1 MLEMIQ
7 PTRNLNLLYIILD
20 TVFILVFLALL
31 IWKKRFVTLI
41 WSLFGGVLYFVVDFG
56 YFYLIS
62 HSRKVMIDGVEQGA
76 FYVFWVLLWMSM
88 SYGIT
93 NFAFIWLCLKKDRFL
108 KEWLFLIVA
117 WWLVCPSIA
126 SLGGEAT
133 IQTFRTTGKYHG
145 VMAALLIVGY
155 LFLVIRNMKSEKRI
169 PILRLNLIGF
179 FVQFGWEFALLLNG
193 IRPLNEASFMTLIV
207 NSCIETNMGMPYIYL
222 IYQMVSRRWNDDLSL
237 KLSIDDPILDKTEKR
252 V

>member
-20 TVFILVFLALL
+20 VVFIFLFLSLL

-76 FYVFWVLLWMSM
+76 FYVFWILLWMSM

-93 NFAFIWLCLKKDRFL
+93 NFGFIWLCLKRDRYL

-117 WWLVCPSIA
+117 WWIVCPSIA
-126 SLGGEAT
+126 SFGGEAT
-133 IQTFRTTGKYHG
+133 IQTFRTTGQYHG
-145 VMAALLIVGY
+145 AMAILMIVGY
-155 LFLVIRNMKSEKRI
+155 FLLVIWNMKREERV

-179 FVQFGWEFALLLNG
+179 SVQFGWEFALLLNG
-193 IRPLNEASFMTLIV
+193 IRPLNEASLMTLII

-222 IYQMVSRRWNDDLSL
+222 IYRAVSRRWNDDLSL
-237 KLSIDDPILDKTEKR
+237 KLSIDVSGLDKTGER